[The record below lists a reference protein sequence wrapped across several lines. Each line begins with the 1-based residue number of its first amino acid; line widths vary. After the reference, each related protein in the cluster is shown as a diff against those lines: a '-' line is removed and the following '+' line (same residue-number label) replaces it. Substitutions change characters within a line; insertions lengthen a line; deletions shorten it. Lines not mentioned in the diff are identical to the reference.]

1 MEAHESADTS
11 NIVVVGAL
19 ISYSLKHLRIPSQSF
34 RPAFVWLL
42 PSHAKTQYHKMQI
55 GVSQQLSVFRE
66 YKKRCVYSE
75 KKNLRQTNHVGRKVY
90 SSYFRSREDLFQVDA
105 TRSRSTTDIQY
116 AAM

>member
-66 YKKRCVYSE
+66 YKNGVSTAKKKLETNQPCRE
-75 KKNLRQTNHVGRKVY
+75 KG
-90 SSYFRSREDLFQVDA
+90 LFQLF
-105 TRSRSTTDIQY
+105 SL
-116 AAM
+116 